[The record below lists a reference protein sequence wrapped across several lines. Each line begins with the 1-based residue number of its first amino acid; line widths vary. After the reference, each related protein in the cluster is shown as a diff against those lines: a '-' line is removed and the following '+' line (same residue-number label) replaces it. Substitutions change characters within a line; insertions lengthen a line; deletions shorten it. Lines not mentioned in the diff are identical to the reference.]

1 MYFGGDYNP
10 EQWPEHV
17 WHEDVALM
25 RRAKVNLVTL
35 GVFSWSSLQPAP
47 GRWEFGWLDRV
58 IDLLHDN
65 DIQVNLATPT
75 ASPPPW
81 FGRKFPDTLT
91 VTADGTRLSHGSRD
105 TYCVSAPAYRAASKE
120 LAAALADRYGGHP
133 ALAMWHVH
141 NEYGTWCHCDHV
153 ATAFRTWLRN
163 RHGDLATLNERWT
176 TAFWSQGYSDWDEIL
191 PPRAT
196 QWLPN
201 PSQVLD
207 FRRFLSDE
215 MLAHFTEQRDLLR
228 PTGKPITTNFAFGAW
243 VPVDHWKWARE
254 VDLLAIDD
262 YPTGDLAE
270 ESAFAADLARSWAGE
285 KPWILME
292 QAAAVEYTRDRTIPR
307 PPGDLT
313 RTTLIHIERGS
324 IGALFFQWRAS
335 RGGAE
340 QWHHGMLPHA
350 GPDTRTF
357 HEIIA
362 LGQTLA
368 TRGNTQPEPTKSPR
382 PENQGPSAGSPNAG
396 KPGVENSD
404 PENPEAGEATQAQAA
419 QWLPAKAD
427 TGEPESPQGANIE
440 GQASTWLSASGT
452 RKHPDV
458 AIIWDDEAWWALQ
471 NRGLPS
477 RDLDYLEAVKQ
488 PHRLLYRAGHHV
500 AFAHPEHDLS
510 PYRLVIVPSLLPIT
524 DRAMANLAAC
534 GGTVLMSYFSAVTDE
549 HLRVRLGGHL
559 PAFGITIK
567 EHRPLA
573 EPLTLSDG
581 SEGSLWSEEIRL
593 DGAEA
598 IVTYPDGTPAV
609 TRFGKAWY
617 LSTRLADK
625 AYEGLLTCLL
635 RPSYDSSGTHGER

>member
-25 RRAKVNLVTL
+25 RRARVNLVTL
-35 GVFSWSSLQPAP
+35 GVFAWSSLQPAP
-47 GRWEFGWLDRV
+47 GRWEFGRLDRV
-58 IDLLHDN
+58 FDLLHDN
-65 DIQVNLATPT
+65 GIQVDLATPT

-81 FGRKFPDTLT
+81 FGRRHPDTLT
-91 VTADGTRLSHGSRD
+91 VTADGTRLGHGSRD
-105 TYCVSAPAYRAASKE
+105 TYCVSAPAYRTASRE
-120 LAAALADRYGGHP
+120 LASVLAERYGGHP

-153 ATAFRTWLRN
+153 ARAFRTWLRA

-176 TAFWSQGYSDWDEIL
+176 TAFWSQGYSDWDEIQ

-201 PSQVLD
+201 PSQLLD

-228 PTGKPITTNFAFGAW
+228 PTGKPVTTNFAFGAW

-254 VDLLAIDD
+254 VDLLAVDD

-270 ESAFAADLARSWAGE
+270 ESAFTADLARSWAGG

-292 QAAAVEYTRDRTIPR
+292 QAAAVEYTPRRTLPR
-307 PPGDLT
+307 PPGDLA
-313 RTTLIHIERGS
+313 RTTLIHVERGS
-324 IGALFFQWRAS
+324 IGAMFFQWRAS

-340 QWHHGMLPHA
+340 QWFHGMVPHA

-357 HEIIA
+357 REITA
-362 LGQTLA
+362 LGETLA
-368 TRGNTQPEPTKSPR
+368 ALPSPARRTPE
-382 PENQGPSAGSPNAG
+382 
-396 KPGVENSD
+396 
-404 PENPEAGEATQAQAA
+404 
-419 QWLPAKAD
+419 
-427 TGEPESPQGANIE
+427 
-440 GQASTWLSASGT
+440 
-452 RKHPDV
+452 V
-458 AIIWDDEAWWALQ
+458 AIVWDDEAWWALQ
-471 NRGLPS
+471 GRGLPS
-477 RDLDYLEAVKQ
+477 QDLDYLDAVKQ

-500 AFAHPEHDLS
+500 AFVHPEHDLS
-510 PYRLVIVPSLLPIT
+510 PFRLVIVPSLLPVT
-524 DRAMANLAAC
+524 DAALANLAAC
-534 GGTVLMSYFSAVTDE
+534 EGTVLMSYFSAVTDE
-549 HLRVRLGGHL
+549 HLRVRLGGRL
-559 PAFGITIK
+559 PAFGITIR

-573 EPLTLSDG
+573 GPLTLSDG
-581 SEGSLWSEEIRL
+581 TEASLWSEEIAL

-598 IVTYPDGTPAV
+598 VVAYPDGTPAI

-625 AYEGLLTCLL
+625 GYEKLLTCLL
-635 RPSYDSSGTHGER
+635 HPSYCPTGTYVER

>member
-25 RRAKVNLVTL
+25 RRARVNLVTL

-58 IDLLHDN
+58 VDLLHDN

-81 FGRKFPDTLT
+81 FGRRFPDTLT

-120 LAAALADRYGGHP
+120 LASVLADRYGGHP

-153 ATAFRTWLRN
+153 AAAFRVWLRA

-215 MLAHFTEQRDLLR
+215 MLAHFTEQRDILR
-228 PTGKPITTNFAFGAW
+228 PTGRPITTNFAFGSW

-254 VDLLAIDD
+254 ADLIAVDD

-270 ESAFAADLARSWAGE
+270 ESAFAADLARSWAGD

-292 QAAAVEYTRDRTIPR
+292 QAAAVEYTRERTLPR
-307 PPGDLT
+307 PPGDLA
-313 RTTLIHIERGS
+313 RATLIHIERGS
-324 IGALFFQWRAS
+324 IGAMFFQWRAS

-340 QWHHGMLPHA
+340 QWHHGMVPHA

-357 HEIIA
+357 REIA
-362 LGQTLA
+362 DLGETLA
-368 TRGNTQPEPTKSPR
+368 ARAHRSAALTPIKDRAPE
-382 PENQGPSAGSPNAG
+382 
-396 KPGVENSD
+396 
-404 PENPEAGEATQAQAA
+404 
-419 QWLPAKAD
+419 
-427 TGEPESPQGANIE
+427 I
-440 GQASTWLSASGT
+440 
-452 RKHPDV
+452 

-471 NRGLPS
+471 SRSLPS
-477 RDLDYLEAVKQ
+477 QDLDYLEAVKQ
-488 PHRLLYRAGHHV
+488 PHRLLYRAGHQI

-524 DRAMANLAAC
+524 DAALANLAAC
-534 GGTVLMSYFSAVTDE
+534 RGAVLMSYFSAVTDE

-581 SEGSLWSEEIRL
+581 TRASLWSEEIRL
-593 DGAEA
+593 EGAEA
-598 IVTYPDGTPAV
+598 VITYPDGTPAI
-609 TRFGKAWY
+609 TRLGKAWY
-617 LSTRLADK
+617 VSTRLADK
-625 AYEGLLTCLL
+625 AYERLLTCLL
-635 RPSYDSSGTHGER
+635 RPSYYSTGTHGER